1 MKNLIGLMLIIIS
14 FISCKK
20 QEDINIKETDIIK
33 IIYGGDGE
41 TYYLLENRYI
51 LDDRYKY
58 PGNHEINF
66 SKNQIQKIKEKII
79 EERIF
84 ELRDSLRYIKSC
96 DILCYSRIEI
106 EYKQGRK

>member
-51 LDDRYKY
+51 LDDRDI
-58 PGNHEINF
+58 NIQEIM
-66 SKNQIQKIKEKII
+66 K
-79 EERIF
+79 
-84 ELRDSLRYIKSC
+84 
-96 DILCYSRIEI
+96 
-106 EYKQGRK
+106 